1 MPLFMD
7 IHGHIEGLLVDAVAD
22 ARAGNLKTQ
31 TQYGVAYLRAWLD
44 EHASKVFV
52 WLKCQ

>member
-7 IHGHIEGLLVDAVAD
+7 IQGRIEGAPADAVAG
-22 ARAGNLKTQ
+22 APAGNLKMQ
-31 TQYGVAYLRAWLD
+31 AQDGVTHLRDWLD